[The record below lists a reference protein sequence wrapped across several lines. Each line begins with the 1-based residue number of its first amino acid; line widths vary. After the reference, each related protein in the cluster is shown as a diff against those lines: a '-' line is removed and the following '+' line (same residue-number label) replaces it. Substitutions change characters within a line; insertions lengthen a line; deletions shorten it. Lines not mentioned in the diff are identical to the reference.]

1 MTNEHLSS
9 LSTIA
14 IEKSLVK
21 ELSMDQSFKERII
34 DIFATKKNRRMDLL
48 YKKI

>member
-1 MTNEHLSS
+1 MTNERLSS
-9 LSTIA
+9 RSSIA

-21 ELSMDQSFKERII
+21 ELSMGQSFKERVI
-34 DIFATKKNRRMDLL
+34 DIFATKKNRRGDLL